1 MHQNASLAARLFRPT
16 GLAGLACLTA
26 LITASI
32 AHAATT
38 CSFAYVTKQGPVT
51 AGYIDLTQRFATD
64 TRAWGVMAL
73 ALPDLRQVFAS
84 PNGAY
89 VLLIGWRS
97 LPENMSRYSRLQAE
111 RELLG
116 SAALSSRTINAGTH
130 VKYTLASGTPVAV
143 AGEMDYVDGG
153 KPYRDAFVEVIATK
167 NCLFSMKLTGERRAG
182 DNAVWS
188 SFSKRIELA
197 RRVLQAH
204 EGVVAYASNGR
215 YFTVASFL
223 RMGRLIGIAFAIG
236 GTLAFFATR
245 RFRVVPGTASLRYS
259 IIIVSVCTLG
269 LALLGL
275 KAAFVGA
282 MYDTYDGVAFLVVPL
297 ILHLYAWITRT
308 PRGVLVA
315 VSYMIGSLISSVI
328 YWALGWMKL
337 PTPQVA
343 IGVVLGIWI
352 LWYVCRGSLCSKMV
366 VASAN
371 VTLPPP

>member
-1 MHQNASLAARLFRPT
+1 ERRISGWNQRLRSIGGRNFMH
-16 GLAGLACLTA
+16 LAG
-26 LITASI
+26 
-32 AHAATT
+32 
-38 CSFAYVTKQGPVT
+38 KQGRVT
-51 AGYIDLTQRFATD
+51 AGYIDVTQRFATA
-64 TRAWGVMAL
+64 TRAWGVMTL
-73 ALPDLRQVFAS
+73 AMPDLRQVFAS

-89 VLLIGWRS
+89 VLLIGWRK
-97 LPENMSRYSRLQAE
+97 LPEDVSRYSRFQAE
-111 RELLG
+111 SELLG
-116 SAALSSRTINAGTH
+116 SAALSSRTINAGAH

-153 KPYRDAFVEVIATK
+153 TPYRDAFVEVIATK
-167 NCLFSMKLTGERRAG
+167 NCLFSMKLTGERRSG

-188 SFSKRIELA
+188 SFSDRIESA

-204 EGVVAYASNGR
+204 EGVVAYSSNSR
-215 YFTVASFL
+215 YFTVAGLL
-223 RMGRLIGIAFAIG
+223 RMGRLIGIAFVIG

-282 MYDTYDGVAFLVVPL
+282 TYDTYDGVALLVVPL

-315 VSYMIGSLISSVI
+315 VSYMVGSLISNGIS
-328 YWALGWMKL
+328 WALGWMKL

-343 IGVVLGIWI
+343 IAVALGIWL
-352 LWYVCRGSLCSKMV
+352 LWYVCQGSLCSKVV
-366 VASAN
+366 VATAKAQIDQA
-371 VTLPPP
+371 L